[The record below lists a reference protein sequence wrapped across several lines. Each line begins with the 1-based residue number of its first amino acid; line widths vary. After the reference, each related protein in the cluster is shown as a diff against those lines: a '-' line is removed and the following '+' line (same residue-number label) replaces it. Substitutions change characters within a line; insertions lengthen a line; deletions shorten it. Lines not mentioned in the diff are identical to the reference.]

1 MAAYHDNAIS
11 DAEKALNPGQKMR
24 LTFISIEKAHNEYV
38 NLKRAL
44 KRRLLGGRISTALR
58 SLDIKR
64 VSNEIWLSMEMPEM
78 DFPTPVLVDESGNE
92 TVMQRVSSVAAVEES
107 CTELDKNTADQNMAL
122 RRIIAAMREDLENG
136 DMTREEF
143 NVTCKELGIE
153 TQ

>member
-1 MAAYHDNAIS
+1 MAAYHDNVIS

-64 VSNEIWLSMEMPEM
+64 VSNEIWISMEMPEM
-78 DFPTPVLVDESGNE
+78 EFPTPVLVDESGNE

-107 CTELDKNTADQNMAL
+107 CTELDKNTVNQNTA
-122 RRIIAAMREDLENG
+122 RIIAAMREDLENG
-136 DMTREEF
+136 DMTIEEF
-143 NVTCKELGIE
+143 NATCKELGIE

>member
-1 MAAYHDNAIS
+1 MAAYHDNVIS
-11 DAEKALNPGQKMR
+11 DAEKTLNPGQKMR

-64 VSNEIWLSMEMPEM
+64 VSNEIWISMEMPEM

-107 CTELDKNTADQNMAL
+107 CTELDKNTADQNMA
-122 RRIIAAMREDLENG
+122 RIIAAMREDLENG
-136 DMTREEF
+136 DMTIEEF
-143 NVTCKELGIE
+143 KATCKELGIE